1 MFSFI
6 VGLIIGVVAASVGW
20 FLILKNNKKLFDTVF
35 AKFLG
40 K

>member
-1 MFSFI
+1 MFYFLLGI
-6 VGLIIGVVAASVGW
+6 LVASVGW

-35 AKFLG
+35 IKFLD